1 MYTAMATYI
10 YEPATPIMTSCMVA
24 KSIMF
29 TKYCVKKLML
39 CALYVHKSIHLKLK
53 NLQMLPH
60 KCSHHRITRY
70 CTSYTIQYCSGID
83 PYTYAVNKFFFYKAF
98 VHIK

>member
-1 MYTAMATYI
+1 MYTAMETYI

-29 TKYCVKKLML
+29 TKKCVKKLML
-39 CALYVHKSIHLKLK
+39 CALYVHKSIHLKLEIYK
-53 NLQMLPH
+53 CCHTSAVITESLYIVLP
-60 KCSHHRITRY
+60 T
-70 CTSYTIQYCSGID
+70 QYNIVLALIHTHMQLTN
-83 PYTYAVNKFFFYKAF
+83 YFLKAF